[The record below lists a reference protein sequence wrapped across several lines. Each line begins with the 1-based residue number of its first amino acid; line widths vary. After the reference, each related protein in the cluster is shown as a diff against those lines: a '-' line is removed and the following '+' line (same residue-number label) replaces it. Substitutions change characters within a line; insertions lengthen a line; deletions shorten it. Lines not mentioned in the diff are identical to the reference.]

1 MFEKVMF
8 HRRGR
13 KGELQGFTLTHLSTA
28 STISFSMWFKSDLLT
43 MDCCCN
49 VRFSRMEHCRNPWKS
64 SCKSGNIKLYIQFKG
79 EKLPICKQC
88 WSRIAEKE
96 LEWGD

>member
-1 MFEKVMF
+1 
-8 HRRGR
+8 
-13 KGELQGFTLTHLSTA
+13 
-28 STISFSMWFKSDLLT
+28 
-43 MDCCCN
+43 
-49 VRFSRMEHCRNPWKS
+49 MEHCKNPWKT

>member
-1 MFEKVMF
+1 MN
-8 HRRGR
+8 
-13 KGELQGFTLTHLSTA
+13 
-28 STISFSMWFKSDLLT
+28 FKSDVAHNSDWNMFEVT
-43 MDCCCN
+43 A
-49 VRFSRMEHCRNPWKS
+49 MERCKNPWKN

>member
-1 MFEKVMF
+1 MN
-8 HRRGR
+8 
-13 KGELQGFTLTHLSTA
+13 
-28 STISFSMWFKSDLLT
+28 FKSDFAHNRNWNIFEVT
-43 MDCCCN
+43 T
-49 VRFSRMEHCRNPWKS
+49 MEHCKNPWKS

-88 WSRIAEKE
+88 WSRMAEKE